1 MGLDAMDPLGEKK
14 ELPGERP
21 SLIKA
26 RNKHQFLQEVID
38 DLSAKVTAVGHNH
51 EQEFLSAYRVHQ
63 GMNTTASSNSISLL
77 FHRLIL
83 MLLMLLSS

>member
-1 MGLDAMDPLGEKK
+1 MDPLGENK
-14 ELPGERP
+14 ETPSERP

-38 DLSAKVTAVGHNH
+38 DLSAKVSAVGQNH

-63 GMNTTASSNSISLL
+63 GK
-77 FHRLIL
+77 
-83 MLLMLLSS
+83 